1 MQLACVRGNHNS
13 QQENSNNVLG
23 EEEKACQHLC
33 TCLESVQGLGT
44 SKDRENGAAE
54 NVDME
59 SANDCFDTLL
69 LSWLRTFNMSAEP
82 LKDKI
87 VNPGHVYGQALS
99 TYAYTVYRDDLA
111 SFNLQESL
119 GSYSALV
126 CMHDEAL
133 CKMSWQQTQ
142 DVLMS
147 LQIHFT
153 QFFEFKD
160 DLGEKCCEC
169 AVDLKQIMTL
179 LFARLG
185 FFAMH
190 KWRDDADKGLGK
202 GNNGGPAQAKAKTPA
217 SSSTALDTSVE
228 VMHGVVDIDEHG
240 WKHVREES
248 MVFVLD
254 ALHAMFV
261 AHDFF
266 LSAQPILFQG
276 DEGARH
282 NLPIFLFNHHR
293 EASLDDF
300 YDLSMM
306 ADCPIGSILQ
316 YKHRFRYLF
325 HSVSQ
330 VIFFHYPTYERQKQL
345 SMDSL
350 HEADVPGINLLPLL
364 MQVKTE
370 IPVLTEHTGLGNA
383 SIHAKHEWCWALFG
397 KVVLL
402 VNKNM
407 EVLYAKDLRHLML
420 FLDPD
425 LQDDT

>member
-1 MQLACVRGNHNS
+1 MPLAYVGGNHDL
-13 QQENSNNVLG
+13 QQENSNNVLE
-23 EEEKACQHLC
+23 EEEKVCQHLYE
-33 TCLESVQGLGT
+33 CLESVTALGK
-44 SKDRENGAAE
+44 SKDTGNSASE
-54 NVDME
+54 NVDDE
-59 SANDCFDTLL
+59 SAKDCFDTLL
-69 LSWLRTFNMSAEP
+69 MSWLRTFNMSAEP

-99 TYAYTVYRDDLA
+99 TYAYTVYQDDLA
-111 SFNLQESL
+111 SFNLQQSL

-133 CKMSWQQTQ
+133 CEMSWQQTQ

-160 DLGEKCCEC
+160 DLGGKCCEC

-190 KWRDDADKGLGK
+190 KWRDDADKGLGT
-202 GNNGGPAQAKAKTPA
+202 QAKAKTPA
-217 SSSTALDTSVE
+217 SASTALDTSVE

-261 AHDFF
+261 AHDFL
-266 LSAQPILFQG
+266 LSAQPIVFQG

-282 NLPIFLFNHHR
+282 KLPVFLFNHHR

-350 HEADVPGINLLPLL
+350 HESDVPGINLLPLL

-383 SIHAKHEWCWALFG
+383 SIHAKHEWCWALIG